1 LVPPRCAY
9 EWLEESVSHVAACLA
24 HRVGVTIL
32 VDSMIPYTRGIL
44 RDYGLTSLVTGIKAL
59 VCTRPAIWQRANA
72 ECKTGVTA
80 ERGKVCPPR
89 KEALLSNQ
97 IDNRE
102 D

>member
-1 LVPPRCAY
+1 MVPPWCAY

-59 VCTRPAIWQRANA
+59 GMY
-72 ECKTGVTA
+72 ETGDLATSK
-80 ERGKVCPPR
+80 RGV
-89 KEALLSNQ
+89 
-97 IDNRE
+97 
-102 D
+102 